1 MSLAEMAM
9 SDLMPDT
16 SNERL
21 NRLSKLCEKPSEI
34 LNQKQQ

>member
-1 MSLAEMAM
+1 MSLADMAM
-9 SDLMPDT
+9 SDMIPDS

-34 LNQKQQ
+34 LNQK